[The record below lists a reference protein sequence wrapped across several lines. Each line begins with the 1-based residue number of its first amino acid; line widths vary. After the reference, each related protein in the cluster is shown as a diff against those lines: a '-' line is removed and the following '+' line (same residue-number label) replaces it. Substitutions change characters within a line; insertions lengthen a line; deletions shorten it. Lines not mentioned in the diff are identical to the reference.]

1 MKFDWLVVGAG
12 LTGLTF
18 ARQMA
23 SQRNERVLLID
34 ERPHLGGNIFDEFNE
49 HGVLVHKYGPH
60 IFHTNSER
68 VWNYLSEF
76 TAWRAYEH
84 RVLGLVDGKWVPLP
98 FNLDTIERLFPAPAA
113 ADLRDRLLSAYG
125 ADAKVPILELRRSE
139 DADLRALADYVYD
152 KVFLEYTR
160 KQWALEPEDLDPAV
174 TARVPIMVSRDDRYF
189 QDTYQAMPEPSYAA
203 MAQAIADHPNISVQ
217 LGTPFDPSAP
227 AQRADR
233 IFFTGQIDRF
243 FDFRL
248 GELPYRSMRFE
259 HHTLPVDRF
268 QTTGTHN
275 YPGSEPHTRITE
287 QKVLTGQRID
297 GITTIVTEYPMAH
310 IRDKTDPFYPIPR
323 PENRSLYARYA
334 SLAESEAP
342 HVIFAGRLGDYQ
354 YYNMD
359 QAVARAL
366 AVAQRI

>member
-1 MKFDWLVVGAG
+1 MRFDWLVVGAG

-60 IFHTNSER
+60 IFHTNSEK
-68 VWNYLSEF
+68 VWTYLSQF

-98 FNLDTIERLFPAPAA
+98 FNLDAIERLFPATMA
-113 ADLRDRLLSAYG
+113 ADLQSRLLSVYG
-125 ADAKVPILELRRSE
+125 PDAKVPVLELRRSG
-139 DADLRALADYVYD
+139 DPALRGLANYVYEN
-152 KVFLEYTR
+152 VFLDYTR

-174 TARVPIMVSRDDRYF
+174 TARVPILVSRDDRYF
-189 QDTYQAMPEPSYAA
+189 QDVYQAMPEPGYAA
-203 MAQAIADHPNISVQ
+203 MAQAIADHPNITVQ
-217 LGTPFDPSAP
+217 LSAPFDPCESA
-227 AQRADR
+227 QQADR

-243 FDFRL
+243 FNFRM
-248 GELPYRSMRFE
+248 GQLPYRSMRFE
-259 HHTLPVDRF
+259 PRTLAVDRF
-268 QTTGTHN
+268 QAVGTHN
-275 YPGSEPHTRITE
+275 YPGKEPHTRITE
-287 QKVLTGQRID
+287 QKIITGQKIE
-297 GITTIVTEYPMAH
+297 GVTTIVTEFPMPH
-310 IRDKTDPFYPIPR
+310 VDGKTDPFYPIPR
-323 PENRSLYARYA
+323 PDNRALYSRYA
-334 SLAESEAP
+334 SLAETEAP
-342 HVIFAGRLGDYQ
+342 NVIFAGRLGDYQ

-366 AVAQRI
+366 AIAQRI

>member
-34 ERPHLGGNIFDEFNE
+34 SRTHLGGNIFDECNE

-60 IFHTNSER
+60 IFHTNSDK
-68 VWNYLSEF
+68 VWNYLSQF
-76 TAWRAYEH
+76 TAWRPYEH
-84 RVLGLVDGKWVPLP
+84 RVLGLVRDKWVPLP
-98 FNLDTIERLFPAPAA
+98 FNLDAIERLFPASVA
-113 ADLRDRLLSAYG
+113 ADLESRLLRAYG
-125 ADAKVPILELRRSE
+125 AEAKVPVLELRRSE
-139 DADLRALADYVYD
+139 DPELRALAAFVYEN
-152 KVFLEYTR
+152 VFLDYTR

-174 TARVPIMVSRDDRYF
+174 TARVPILVSRDDRYF
-189 QDTYQAMPEPSYAA
+189 QDTYQAMPVPGYAA
-203 MAQAIADHPNISVQ
+203 MARAIADHPNITVQ
-217 LGTPFDPSAP
+217 LGTPFDPSQAS
-227 AQRADR
+227 QRADR

-259 HHTLPVDRF
+259 SRTLPVDQF
-268 QTTGTHN
+268 QTVGTHN
-275 YPGSEPHTRITE
+275 YPGNEPHTRITE
-287 QKVLTGQRID
+287 QKIITGQELE

-310 IRDKTDPFYPIPR
+310 VEGKTDPFYPIPR
-323 PENRSLYARYA
+323 PDNRALYSRYA
-334 SLAESEAP
+334 SLAEIETP

-366 AVAQRI
+366 VIAQRI